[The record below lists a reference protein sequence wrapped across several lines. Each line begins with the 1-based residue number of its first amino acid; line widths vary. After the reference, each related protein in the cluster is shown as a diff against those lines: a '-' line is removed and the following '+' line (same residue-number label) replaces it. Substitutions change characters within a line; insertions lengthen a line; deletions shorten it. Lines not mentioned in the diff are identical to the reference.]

1 MPPPCSWVILYPPV
15 ARRYLYRGNAVKQG
29 GRALQ
34 NHKHFMGGVWSIS
47 EKTEGANTGGGEGAK
62 FANPDVQVV
71 PLGARGTIRRRVQT
85 DLRQLLLYPVG
96 GQRR

>member
-1 MPPPCSWVILYPPV
+1 MGMRSNREDV
-15 ARRYLYRGNAVKQG
+15 LYRTTNTSW
-29 GRALQ
+29 
-34 NHKHFMGGVWSIS
+34 GVWSIS